1 VAGVVEAVVRLG
13 LALSG
18 VAVVALVGGC
28 TAHSGSP
35 TFHGAD
41 SAAPSAPATNG
52 SAPPFT
58 EPASYTFTL
67 THGCD
72 DASPLGKYR
81 VAVRS
86 GAVTSAQR
94 VGGAAAPSTAA
105 SSDADLGPV
114 NGQNGEEIDVPTLA
128 ELSDMA
134 KTATDDG
141 GQVTATYD
149 GTDGHAV
156 KVVINVSDEGPSG
169 ADCWSVADYAPAS

>member
-1 VAGVVEAVVRLG
+1 MRLG

-18 VAVVALVGGC
+18 VAAVALVGGC

-41 SAAPSAPATNG
+41 STAPSAPAAAG

-72 DASPLGKYR
+72 DASPLGRYR

-86 GAVTSAQR
+86 GAVTSSQR
-94 VGGAAAPSTAA
+94 IGGSAAPSTAT

-128 ELSDMA
+128 GLRDMA
-134 KTATDDG
+134 QTATDDG
-141 GQVTATYD
+141 GQVTTTYD
-149 GTDGHAV
+149 GTDGHPV
-156 KVVINVSDEGPSG
+156 KVIINVSDEGPSG
-169 ADCWSVADYAPAS
+169 DDCWSVTDYAPAS